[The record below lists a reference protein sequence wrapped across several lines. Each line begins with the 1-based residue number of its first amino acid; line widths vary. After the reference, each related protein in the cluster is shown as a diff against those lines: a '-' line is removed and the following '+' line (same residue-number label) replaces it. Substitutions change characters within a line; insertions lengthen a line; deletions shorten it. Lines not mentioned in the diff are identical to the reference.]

1 MRITS
6 VDCHVLLV
14 QDVKQD
20 AASSAQDDF
29 IVEIH
34 TDQGITGIGES
45 DLNPWIARAC
55 LEAPSTHNMGL
66 SLKEMLIGED
76 PLDPPQIGRAS
87 CRERVHT
94 SGGAGPAEKKTRG
107 D

>member
-14 QDVKQD
+14 HDVKED

-34 TDQGITGIGES
+34 TDRGITGIGES
-45 DLNPWIARAC
+45 DLNPWIA
-55 LEAPSTHNMGL
+55 
-66 SLKEMLIGED
+66 
-76 PLDPPQIGRAS
+76 
-87 CRERVHT
+87 
-94 SGGAGPAEKKTRG
+94 
-107 D
+107 